1 MDPVTALDRRMGAS
15 WWRALM
21 TAGVTDGDLRG
32 AVRRGRVLSLGGGT
46 YALPGAAPDAVV
58 AARLRGRLTCSSAA
72 KRHGLDLLTDP
83 LVPHVVVPRNH
94 AVDTTDAVVH
104 RAAVPGTGP
113 VVPLLHA
120 LVAVLRCLDTVDAV
134 VVVDSALRQGS
145 VRRRSLD
152 ARLRGPGSVEAR
164 RRLGLADARSGSVI
178 ETVARLALR
187 QAGLPVDCQVLIQGV
202 GRVDLV
208 VDGWLVV
215 ELDGFAYHS
224 DRDRYRTD
232 RRRTNGLVARG
243 YRVLRFSYEDVMFHL
258 ADVVA
263 QVVAVHAAGR

>member
-1 MDPVTALDRRMGAS
+1 MDPVTALDRRLGAS

-21 TAGVTDGDLRG
+21 SAGVTDGDLRG
-32 AVRRGRVLSLGGGT
+32 AVRRGQVLCVGGGT
-46 YALPGAAPDAVV
+46 YALPGATPDAVM
-58 AARLRGRLTCSSAA
+58 AARLRGRVTCSSAA
-72 KRHGLDLLTDP
+72 KRFGLDLLSDP
-83 LVPHVVVPRNH
+83 LVPHVLVPRNR
-94 AVDTTDAVVH
+94 AVETNDAVVH
-104 RAAVPGTGP
+104 RATVPGSGP
-113 VVPLLHA
+113 VVPLLYA

-134 VVVDSALRQGS
+134 VVVDSALRQGTA
-145 VRRRSLD
+145 RLRSLD

-164 RRLGLADARSGSVI
+164 RQLGLADARSGSVI

-224 DRDRYRTD
+224 DRERYRTD

-263 QVVAVHAAGR
+263 QVVAVNAAGR

>member
-21 TAGVTDGDLRG
+21 RAGVTDGDLRG

-46 YALPGAAPDAVV
+46 YALPGATPDAVV

-72 KRHGLDLLTDP
+72 KHHGLDLLTDP

-94 AVDTTDAVVH
+94 AVDTTDAVAH

-113 VVPLLHA
+113 VVPVLHA

-134 VVVDSALRQGS
+134 VVVDSALRQG
-145 VRRRSLD
+145 VARLRSLD

-164 RRLGLADARSGSVI
+164 RRLGMADARSGSVI

-187 QAGLPVDCQVLIQGV
+187 QAGLPVECQVLIQGV

-243 YRVLRFSYEDVMFHL
+243 YRVLRFSYEDVMCHL

-263 QVVAVHAAGR
+263 LVVAVHAAGR

>member
-1 MDPVTALDRRMGAS
+1 MDPVTALERRLGAS
-15 WWRALM
+15 RWRALVA
-21 TAGVTDGDLRG
+21 AGVTDGNLRG
-32 AVRRGRVLSLGGGT
+32 AVRRGEVLALGGGT

-58 AARLRGRLTCSSAA
+58 AARLGGRLTCSSAA
-72 KRHGLDLLTDP
+72 QRYGLDLLSP
-83 LVPHVVVPRNH
+83 PEVPHIAVPRNC
-94 AVDTTDAVVH
+94 AVDASDAVVH
-104 RAAVPGTGP
+104 RVAVPGNGP
-113 VVPLLHA
+113 VVPVLHA
-120 LVAVLRCLDTVDAV
+120 LVAVLRCLETVDAV
-134 VVVDSALRQGS
+134 VVVDSALRQG
-145 VRRRSLD
+145 VARRRSLD

-164 RRLGLADARSGSVI
+164 RRLGLADPRSGSVI

-187 QAGLPVDCQVLIQGV
+187 QAGLPVDCQVLVPGV

-232 RRRTNGLVARG
+232 RRRTNGLVAQG
-243 YRVLRFSYEDVMFHL
+243 YRVLRFSYEDVMFRL

-263 QVVAVHAAGR
+263 QVVTVHSHGR

>member
-1 MDPVTALDRRMGAS
+1 M
-15 WWRALM
+15 
-21 TAGVTDGDLRG
+21 
-32 AVRRGRVLSLGGGT
+32 
-46 YALPGAAPDAVV
+46 
-58 AARLRGRLTCSSAA
+58 
-72 KRHGLDLLTDP
+72 
-83 LVPHVVVPRNH
+83 
-94 AVDTTDAVVH
+94 
-104 RAAVPGTGP
+104 
-113 VVPLLHA
+113 
-120 LVAVLRCLDTVDAV
+120 
-134 VVVDSALRQGS
+134 
-145 VRRRSLD
+145 
-152 ARLRGPGSVEAR
+152 
-164 RRLGLADARSGSVI
+164 I
-178 ETVARLALR
+178 ETVARVALR

>member
-1 MDPVTALDRRMGAS
+1 
-15 WWRALM
+15 M

-46 YALPGAAPDAVV
+46 YALPSAAPDAVI
-58 AARLRGRLTCSSAA
+58 AARLRGRLTCCSAA
-72 KRHGLDLLTDP
+72 KRLGLDLLTDP
-83 LVPHVVVPRNH
+83 LVPHVVVPPNN
-94 AVDTTDAVVH
+94 AVDTDEAVVH
-104 RAAVPGTGP
+104 RATVPGSGP
-113 VVPLLHA
+113 VVPVLHA

-134 VVVDSALRQGS
+134 VVVDSALRQ
-145 VRRRSLD
+145 RAARLHSLD

-187 QAGLPVDCQVLIQGV
+187 QAGLPVDCQVLIEGV

-208 VDGWLVV
+208 IDGWLVV

-243 YRVLRFSYEDVMFHL
+243 YRVLRFSYEDVMFRL

-263 QVVAVHAAGR
+263 LVVAVHAAGR